1 MILNNKKIKETKE
14 DQIKVISQQLIILKW
29 EQELEKLLE
38 EKQEKVMELFP
49 VDKIWF
55 EKYKTEV
62 LTDGIPIEQKIE
74 NYKSFSP
81 LDNSNILYNQNSINP
96 NSNFV
101 FLNKESIDS
110 FSPTLMKNIQF
121 NIKIIARFLNGKMI
135 CKIGKQIYYFFY
147 IDYDNNKEIKEGI
160 LMFGNYDT
168 NTINPIINT
177 FLSNEVNV
185 FINNYFPNQPSSN
198 GKFIIFHRNEFD
210 LLLKNEQNITL
221 NKKNVLKKISISNNK
236 VNMKKDLSNELDNSK
251 YKLKQSSPKRRKFM
265 KNTDNSISN
274 YNYKENGMNSME
286 CYNGTNYNIT
296 NIIDCINELYYSE
309 NMIENFINDRKSQF
323 KIFQLINKRW
333 LDTFKET
340 IKYDEIKDKLSNE
353 NNSIVYKKIIYDF
366 LNNNNLNGVQIDD
379 IPQIKEKKE
388 YIKNKQYSY
397 YNDYQLLTKESYSK
411 FCNTFNDNNQRKNG
425 IKAYLLKDGNIFI
438 EFEPTCGEIITYD
451 NSCLEHKYLILSDS
465 YLDEII
471 ENFQKMNLA
480 KCLSFYGVN
489 LNNKCFNNR
498 KLIDKKKGN
507 QKVGDIKFLNN
518 NQTLYNNNDN
528 KLCSDEEI
536 IDNEENVFE
545 NEQSGSINNYT
556 KYQKKESYNLI
567 KKKRYLDNIN
577 NNDEE
582 NEIEDKYNKNTK
594 SPIMKS
600 KKINIS
606 KFSEQ
611 LNNNGNNI
619 IHPLKS
625 DNLNQS
631 LKFLK
636 SQKSEIEKSPIK
648 MSNYNKKNS
657 GFLSPQPRPAKINL
671 KFSNSPKHNNKIKS
685 KIKSQSNDIITTPPS
700 YNNKKKEFYPSNKI
714 KNKNSKNNNLLPKYK
729 SEYIPNNKFNLIQKN
744 KSDYIPN
751 NKSSFIKKN
760 KSDYIP
766 NNKSSYFQKN
776 KSDFIQNNKSNYS
789 PKYKSNLTTNNK
801 NNVPK
806 IKNFYNIN
814 KENNNKQQLISLKKS
829 NNYSKLESMKTLD
842 DDDDEDLNH
851 NKDYTPGLIGLQ
863 NIGATCYMN
872 ATLQCFSNVARFR
885 EGILKLK
892 NNYSNKNLSHSLKNV
907 LTNLWKNNKIKY
919 YAPYDFKNLIS
930 EMNPLFKG
938 IAANDS
944 KDLILFILEKIHKEL
959 NIKKG
964 IEPEQ
969 GEENNTYFLSV
980 FNAFVNYY
988 ESCNESIVSKEFYGY
1003 FVSIMKCGH
1012 CNITT
1017 YNVQIMNILFFP
1029 LEKVRIYTKT
1039 PYNFVTIEDCFKQY
1053 EELELLSGSD
1063 QIYCTHC
1070 KQVAN
1075 GYNQNKIIISPRTLI
1090 INLNRGK
1097 GLEFKVGIKF
1107 KEYLDIKKYL
1117 LMSDKSPTYYEL
1129 VGVISHFGENNMGGH
1144 FIAYCKNSYNNKWYK
1159 FNDAI
1164 VTESSFQEA
1173 SSIGLPYVLYYS
1185 YVKS

>member
-29 EQELEKLLE
+29 EQEFEKLLE

-388 YIKNKQYSY
+388 YIKYKQYSY

-489 LNNKCFNNR
+489 LNNKCFNKR

-582 NEIEDKYNKNTK
+582 NEKEDKYNEKTK

-648 MSNYNKKNS
+648 LNNYSKKNT

-685 KIKSQSNDIITTPPS
+685 KNKSQSNDIITTPPS

-714 KNKNSKNNNLLPKYK
+714 KNKNSKNYNIFPKYK
-729 SEYIPNNKFNLIQKN
+729 SEYIPNNKNNLIQKN
-744 KSDYIPN
+744 KSDYIQNNKSSFNQKNKSDYIQN
-751 NKSSFIKKN
+751 NKSSFIQKN
-760 KSDYIP
+760 KSDYI
-766 NNKSSYFQKN
+766 
-776 KSDFIQNNKSNYS
+776 QNNKSDYS

-814 KENNNKQQLISLKKS
+814 KENNNKQNLISLKKS

-842 DDDDEDLNH
+842 DDDDDDL
-851 NKDYTPGLIGLQ
+851 NKDYIPGLIGLQ

-892 NNYSNKNLSHSLKNV
+892 NNYSNKNLSYSLKNV

-980 FNAFVNYY
+980 FKAFVNYY
-988 ESCNESIVSKEFYGY
+988 ESSNESIVSKEFYGY

-1117 LMSDKSPTYYEL
+1117 LMSDKSPSYYEL

-1144 FIAYCKNSYNNKWYK
+1144 FIAYCKNSYDNKWYK

>member
-1 MILNNKKIKETKE
+1 
-14 DQIKVISQQLIILKW
+14 
-29 EQELEKLLE
+29 
-38 EKQEKVMELFP
+38 
-49 VDKIWF
+49 
-55 EKYKTEV
+55 
-62 LTDGIPIEQKIE
+62 
-74 NYKSFSP
+74 
-81 LDNSNILYNQNSINP
+81 
-96 NSNFV
+96 
-101 FLNKESIDS
+101 
-110 FSPTLMKNIQF
+110 MKNIQF

-236 VNMKKDLSNELDNSK
+236 INMKKDLSNELDNSK

-286 CYNGTNYNIT
+286 CYKGTNYNIT

-388 YIKNKQYSY
+388 YIKSKQYSY

-582 NEIEDKYNKNTK
+582 NEKEDKYNEKTK

-648 MSNYNKKNS
+648 MNNYSKKNS

-685 KIKSQSNDIITTPPS
+685 KNKSQSNDIITTPPS

-714 KNKNSKNNNLLPKYK
+714 KNKNSKNYNIFPKYK
-729 SEYIPNNKFNLIQKN
+729 SEYIPNNKNNLIQKN
-744 KSDYIPN
+744 KSDYIQNNKSSFNQKNKSDYIQN
-751 NKSSFIKKN
+751 NKSSFIQKN
-760 KSDYIP
+760 KSDYI
-766 NNKSSYFQKN
+766 
-776 KSDFIQNNKSNYS
+776 QNNKSDYS

-814 KENNNKQQLISLKKS
+814 KENNNKQNLISLKKS

-842 DDDDEDLNH
+842 DDDDDDL
-851 NKDYTPGLIGLQ
+851 NKDYIPGLIGLQ

-964 IEPEQ
+964 IEPGQ

-1117 LMSDKSPTYYEL
+1117 LMSDKSPSYYEL

-1144 FIAYCKNSYNNKWYK
+1144 FIAYCKNSYDNKWYK